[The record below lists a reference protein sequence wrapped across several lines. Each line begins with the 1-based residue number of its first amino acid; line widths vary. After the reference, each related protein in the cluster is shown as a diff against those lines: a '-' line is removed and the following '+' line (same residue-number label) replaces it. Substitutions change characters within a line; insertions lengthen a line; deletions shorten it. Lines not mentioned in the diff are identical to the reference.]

1 MYRLRDMLSAAVRSW
16 VTEEEEG
23 VWVTEVTE
31 VVTEVVVEEVEEVW
45 ATIEEGMDTPLVSVV
60 VMMDQDQQQADK
72 ATVLAMARRRG
83 RERADTT
90 RRCHPRHPIITTPI
104 IWAVGVEV
112 TIPTRR
118 AAGQG

>member
-1 MYRLRDMLSAAVRSW
+1 MLTAAVRSW
-16 VTEEEEG
+16 VTEEEVEG

-31 VVTEVVVEEVEEVW
+31 VVTEVVVEEVEEGW
-45 ATIEEGMDTPLVSVV
+45 AIIEEGMDTPLVSVV
-60 VMMDQDQQQADK
+60 VMMDRVQQQGDK

-118 AAGQG
+118 AAGKG